1 MGEAATAPR
10 ESSSSYAPSR
20 PANIRI
26 SPHPM
31 AGLSLLPPFPSTYQ
45 KKIAFCVW
53 VPFVSEDII
62 SGPDR
67 LAAGASVRVECR
79 VRPFWCSFSFG

>member
-20 PANIRI
+20 PPIPWLAC
-26 SPHPM
+26 
-31 AGLSLLPPFPSTYQ
+31 LSCLLFRPLTK

-53 VPFVSEDII
+53 VPFDSEDII
-62 SGPDR
+62 SGLGRAGPDR

-79 VRPFWCSFSFG
+79 VRTFWCSFSFG